1 MMALPP
7 TAIADRAH
15 GGQRDSQTPQK
26 AEVPLLKFQH
36 GGCLFVTDK
45 KIRSYV
51 THLSTDPLPA
61 KKKTPVICLDFGSG
75 RVGRLEAAARRTTLL

>member
-26 AEVPLLKFQH
+26 AELPLLKFQH
-36 GGCLFVTDK
+36 GGFLFVTD
-45 KIRSYV
+45 
-51 THLSTDPLPA
+51 
-61 KKKTPVICLDFGSG
+61 
-75 RVGRLEAAARRTTLL
+75 